1 MATALIV
8 LIDEEEEEEVAVEHV
23 VVVVDSAD
31 VMEAEE
37 AIDLA
42 AAETET
48 TILETTIL
56 KIGSLGND
64 YVNHDG
70 I

>member
-1 MATALIV
+1 MVTVIV
-8 LIDEEEEEEVAVEHV
+8 LRDEEEAVEHV
-23 VVVVDSAD
+23 VVVVVVDSAD
-31 VMEAEE
+31 AMEAEE

-56 KIGSLGND
+56 KIGSLGNG